1 MTLTH
6 QLMGIHLCTRY
17 SCEVPTLPRA
27 MSAKNLYGKCQATLS
42 SLLVYRLV
50 HALVTHVS
58 CARKLGSIPRQ
69 RVWSGNNYFVLAGI
83 HNMKKCSFINF

>member
-17 SCEVPTLPRA
+17 CCEVPTLPRA
-27 MSAKNLYGKCQATLS
+27 MGAKNLYGKCQVTLS

-50 HALVTHVS
+50 HALVTTFR
-58 CARKLGSIPRQ
+58 ARESWVRFPDRECGVEIIILCW
-69 RVWSGNNYFVLAGI
+69 VE
-83 HNMKKCSFINF
+83 FIT